1 MLNTLSD
8 NYAYKYAYKEGRSI
22 LYCGESGRRYHSTA
36 GTDKAYQADQARL
49 KLLQADINNDIDIFG
64 SNAIIEA
71 ENVLLD
77 VEGYKADMM
86 NKGIGIGIGE
96 KKGERE
102 RKREGELTTV

>member
-1 MLNTLSD
+1 VPGIDIARDNSNDDNSD
-8 NYAYKYAYKEGRSI
+8 
-22 LYCGESGRRYHSTA
+22 ESDRRYHSTA

-96 KKGERE
+96 KEGERE
-102 RKREGELTTV
+102 REREREGELTTV